1 MPTSFCFCSFT
12 YCGNCSTGSKNK
24 NDISKFGSLVFCF
37 LCKGTSVH
45 EPVVRAVVKVAKV
58 TDALVVVSATGEDW
72 EQAVKNKTTA
82 TNTEAGVLIN
92 FFIIK
97 IFKWMNLFIICN
109 QQQINCNH
117 IFKKFY
123 SFNFTAQKKR
133 KP

>member
-1 MPTSFCFCSFT
+1 MEVLSSIF
-12 YCGNCSTGSKNK
+12 YVKE
-24 NDISKFGSLVFCF
+24 L
-37 LCKGTSVH
+37 SVH

-97 IFKWMNLFIICN
+97 IFKWMNLFILCN
-109 QQQINCNH
+109 QQQINCKH

-123 SFNFTAQKKR
+123 SFNFTAKKKKAITTFSLQLFTSRPFR
-133 KP
+133 KNS